1 MNNSKRPTAPKPFN
15 SKTTHPASIPN
26 MPNKSQKRE
35 HVTSSNSGG
44 GKKGGEGKEGG
55 TSTELEIGQSGG
67 AGGGG
72 TGAGSLAGAGNEG
85 DIDSLAESG
94 SASGGKE
101 EGGKGIDSSKVH
113 PGSIG
118 SGNGKGKRD
127 SKL

>member
-1 MNNSKRPTAPKPFN
+1 MNNSKRPTTSKPFN

-26 MPNKSQKRE
+26 MSNQNQKRE
-35 HVTSSNSGG
+35 HVTSSSQ

-85 DIDSLAESG
+85 DIDDLAQEGHGSG
-94 SASGGKE
+94 KGK
-101 EGGKGIDSSKVH
+101 GKGEGIDSSKVH

-118 SGNGKGKRD
+118 QGKGKRD

>member
-1 MNNSKRPTAPKPFN
+1 
-15 SKTTHPASIPN
+15 
-26 MPNKSQKRE
+26 MPNQTQKRE
-35 HVTSSNSGG
+35 HVTSSNSGAAN
-44 GKKGGEGKEGG
+44 KGGEGKEGG

-94 SASGGKE
+94 GGGGEKE
-101 EGGKGIDSSKVH
+101 DGGKGIDSSKVH

>member
-1 MNNSKRPTAPKPFN
+1 MNNSKRPTFN

-26 MPNKSQKRE
+26 MPNQNQKRE
-35 HVTSSNSGG
+35 HVTSSSE

-85 DIDSLAESG
+85 DIDDLAASSSSG
-94 SASGGKE
+94 KGE
-101 EGGKGIDSSKVH
+101 EGKGIDSSKVH